1 VRGFP
6 ISRILLFARAFFRL
20 ALAKRRGWRTV
31 SVEHLFSGSAVDAV
45 GFDGAVRLPP
55 FILRVVEGGAGL
67 GRMMV
72 GAHESHPCL
81 TAWEPRRAPV
91 LQAEVERQRLRD
103 EANGVPVAEHHQRAR
118 RVFGFV
124 EDAIIEGGRITIP
137 AMLRR
142 KAGIGDRVLFVG
154 TGSGF
159 EIWNPDLARRAG
171 DPALREIAEYRLGIN
186 EDMEEGE
193 AK

>member
-1 VRGFP
+1 M
-6 ISRILLFARAFFRL
+6 
-20 ALAKRRGWRTV
+20 
-31 SVEHLFSGSAVDAV
+31 SVEHLFSGSAVDTV

-72 GAHESHPCL
+72 GAHDSDPCL

-91 LQAEVERQRLRD
+91 LQAEVERRRLRD
-103 EANGVPVAEHHQRAR
+103 EAAGAPVAEHHARAR
-118 RVFGFV
+118 RAFGFV
-124 EDAIIEGGRITIP
+124 EDAIIEGGRLTIP
-137 AMLRR
+137 PMMRR
-142 KAGIGDRVLFVG
+142 KGGIEGRVLFVG

-159 EIWNPDLARRAG
+159 EIWNPEVARGAR
-171 DPALREIAEYRLGIN
+171 DPGLREIAEYRLGL
-186 EDMEEGE
+186 DKDSEEGG